1 MQRKDKQP
9 DSRGSAMFAKNT
21 KQINQLI
28 ANIFAACSVIIGIM
42 AVLSATGVFEF
53 GKKYTLI
60 VLIAGLFVSIMQKI
74 LIKILPDGFMKY
86 YMLISAAVFIGVI
99 GTDRHVGVYITYALI
114 PIISCLYFEP
124 KFVWKIGIFSYI
136 TMAVSL
142 YFCSATMNEVIYLGR
157 PRMQMFLACTFGFT
171 LEYVIVFAVL
181 VYLVKLAKKMMLERY
196 SAEEQNKMKSMFLSN
211 MSHEIRTPMNAII
224 GMSDVALQ
232 MDMDDKLFTM
242 YGQLNK
248 DLNYG
253 KEGTAL
259 VWR

>member
-1 MQRKDKQP
+1 
-9 DSRGSAMFAKNT
+9 MFAKNT

-86 YMLISAAVFIGVI
+86 YMLILAAVFIGVI

-157 PRMQMFLACTFGFT
+157 PRMQ
-171 LEYVIVFAVL
+171 I
-181 VYLVKLAKKMMLERY
+181 
-196 SAEEQNKMKSMFLSN
+196 
-211 MSHEIRTPMNAII
+211 IREN
-224 GMSDVALQ
+224 
-232 MDMDDKLFTM
+232 
-242 YGQLNK
+242 
-248 DLNYG
+248 
-253 KEGTAL
+253 EGE
-259 VWR
+259 